1 MAVVKMNKI
10 SLIGLET
17 DKDRILE
24 NLMKI
29 GMVEIE
35 DLSENMSEDEWNSL
49 VNNDGDNEAIQEF
62 ESKIEKIS
70 TIIEYLDR
78 YDTRK
83 KGLFSSKRDISI
95 NDYSLVLKNQDKLL
109 SVVEE
114 INQYDRT
121 MSDLKS
127 EKNKYSNLI
136 LSLKPWV
143 FLDIPLDL
151 TSTKAS
157 TVLIGVVPEI
167 ADANKMKQEI
177 ADEVPECH
185 FEVIGEDK
193 DQSYLLIIYLTSKE
207 EAVTKILKQYGFS
220 KVTFKDLK
228 GTAKHNI
235 SEASKRIDS
244 IDKDIEDIQ
253 KKISDYVIYKN
264 DLEVLYDHMVIER
277 DRKKIL
283 NNLVKTKK
291 IFMLEG
297 WLPEKLSEEV
307 KSYIEKCCDCYV
319 DIIKPADDEEF
330 PVLLANRDI
339 GRSVESITNM
349 YSVPN
354 SREIDPNTVMAP
366 FFILFFGLM
375 LSDGGYGALLAIGSG
390 IILKMFKLDESM
402 KRFMKL
408 MLYCGISTML
418 WGFLFGGWF
427 GIPNIP
433 ALWFNPVDDPEML
446 LSFSLLFGVI
456 HIFVALGMK
465 AANLI
470 REKKYLDVVFDV
482 VFWYITFVGFILFL
496 LPYVPK
502 INTDEVSDLVNAG
515 KYILLIGVV
524 LLVLTQGRN
533 SKNIFA
539 KLIGGVGS
547 LYDLIGFMSDVLSY
561 SRLLALGLATSVIGS
576 IVNQMALMLGFNN
589 IFKIILIVAVLL
601 AGHLINFAINAL
613 GAYVHS
619 SRLQYIEFFGKFYKG
634 GGTSFE
640 PFKANTKY
648 INLKH

>member
-1 MAVVKMNKI
+1 
-10 SLIGLET
+10 
-17 DKDRILE
+17 
-24 NLMKI
+24 
-29 GMVEIE
+29 
-35 DLSENMSEDEWNSL
+35 MSEDEWNSL

>member
-17 DKDRILE
+17 DKERILE

-62 ESKIEKIS
+62 ESKIERVS
-70 TIIEYLDR
+70 SIIGYLDE

-83 KGLFSSKRDISI
+83 KGLFSSKRDISV

-109 SVVEE
+109 SVIEE

-136 LSLKPWV
+136 LSLKPWES
-143 FLDIPLDL
+143 LDVSLDL

-157 TVLIGVVPEI
+157 TVLVGVVPRI
-167 ADANKMKQEI
+167 ADTNKMKQDM
-177 ADEVPECH
+177 ADEIPECH
-185 FEVIGEDK
+185 FEVIGEDNE
-193 DQSYLLIIYLTSKE
+193 QSYLLVIYLTSKE
-207 EAVTKILKQYGFS
+207 DAVTKVLKQYGFS

-235 SEASKRIDS
+235 SEASIKIDS

-253 KKISDYVIYKN
+253 KKMSDYVSYKD

-277 DRKKIL
+277 DRKKVL
-283 NNLVKTKK
+283 NNLVKTDK

-297 WLPEKLSEEV
+297 WLPEKLSEQV
-307 KSYIEKCCDCYV
+307 KSYMEKSCDCYV

-339 GRSVESITNM
+339 PRSVESITNM

-354 SREIDPNTVMAP
+354 SKEIDPNSVMAP

-390 IILKMFKLDESM
+390 IILKMFKLEEGM
-402 KRFMKL
+402 KKFMKL
-408 MLYCGISTML
+408 MFYCGISTML
-418 WGFLFGGWF
+418 WGLLFGGWF

-433 ALWFNPVDDPEML
+433 ALWFNPVDDPELL
-446 LSFSLLFGVI
+446 LSYSLLFGVI
-456 HIFVALGMK
+456 HIFVAFGVK

-482 VFWYITFVGFILFL
+482 IFWYITFIGFILFL
-496 LPYVPK
+496 LPFVPK
-502 INTDEVSDLVNAG
+502 IDADKVSGLVDAG
-515 KYILLIGVV
+515 KYILFTGRV
-524 LLVLTQGRN
+524 LLILTQGRS
-533 SKNIFA
+533 SKNIFS
-539 KLIGGVGS
+539 KLIGGLGS
-547 LYDLIGFMSDVLSY
+547 LYDLVGFLSDVLSY

-576 IVNQMALMLGFNN
+576 IVNQMAVMFGYNN
-589 IFKIILIVAVLL
+589 ILKIVLIVAVLL
-601 AGHLINFAINAL
+601 VGHIINFAINAL

-619 SRLQYIEFFGKFYKG
+619 CRLQYIEFFGKFYKG

-640 PFKANTKY
+640 PFKANTKF